1 MDGECA
7 RTWRSRQGD
16 CGQRA
21 ESAAWTPEMVP
32 MNQLIRDESSVS
44 NAILNRMPGHHGTC
58 MDALT
63 AAARTQNS
71 GVLARG

>member
-1 MDGECA
+1 
-7 RTWRSRQGD
+7 
-16 CGQRA
+16 
-21 ESAAWTPEMVP
+21 

-44 NAILNRMPGHHGTC
+44 NAILNRIPGHHFTLT
-58 MDALT
+58 AAWT